1 MALAATRWDDRRAS
15 TRASVSFRNPL
26 PTWIN
31 VFIIHI
37 QYTATPHDFT
47 GEFKGFAYFWE
58 LCKPLSWL
66 SLSLMVVLKPILK
79 RSCLKWGPFEVALAA
94 AAGARYPLQE
104 TVGRIVGKLASGS
117 CSVCLDMPPT
127 RFGSSLHFSF
137 QSPVARWQAIT
148 LDMTK
153 NI

>member
-1 MALAATRWDDRRAS
+1 MTAARQPVHQCLSGTPFLHKS
-15 TRASVSFRNPL
+15 MYSSYTH
-26 PTWIN
+26 T
-31 VFIIHI
+31 

-94 AAGARYPLQE
+94 AAGARYPSQDALWE
-104 TVGRIVGKLASGS
+104 SWPAVLAPFVWT
-117 CSVCLDMPPT
+117 CSRHDLGLHST
-127 RFGSSLHFSF
+127 FHFSH
-137 QSPVARWQAIT
+137 QWQDDKPLHWI
-148 LDMTK
+148 
-153 NI
+153 